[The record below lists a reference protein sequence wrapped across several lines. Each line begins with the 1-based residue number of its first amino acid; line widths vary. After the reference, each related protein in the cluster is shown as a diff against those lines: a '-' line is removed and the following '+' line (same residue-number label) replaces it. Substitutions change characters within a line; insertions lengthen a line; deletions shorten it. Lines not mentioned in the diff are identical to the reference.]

1 MSNEKTAVERLNE
14 LIAEEVKNGLQYIHV
29 TMNRNGDQ
37 EKIAQEILDI
47 LEADKKG
54 LCTDWHDY

>member
-1 MSNEKTAVERLNE
+1 MNNEEETAVEKLNA

-37 EKIAQEILDI
+37 EKL
-47 LEADKKG
+47 LKKF
-54 LCTDWHDY
+54 